1 MEFQLHSNP
10 KHHDFHHGKV
20 RINLV
25 EEWFDHIPKLN
36 SSHFN
41 VESNSTPSVV
51 DLRPKM
57 PPIFNQG
64 QLGSCTAN
72 ALCAI
77 FAYDDPSLIGSRLF
91 LYYNERKM
99 ENTVLSDAGACLSDG
114 VEALH
119 TYGICREETWPYSDG
134 DAFKH
139 EPAEHCYAGS
149 SSFGYQMLFLLYFLA
164 CRGC

>member
-1 MEFQLHSNP
+1 MDFQLHSNP
-10 KHHDFHHGKV
+10 KHHEFSNVKV
-20 RINLV
+20 RINLL
-25 EEWFDHIPKLN
+25 EEWYDHIPKLN
-36 SSHFN
+36 SSHFK
-41 VESNSTPSVV
+41 VGTSSAPSVV

-72 ALCAI
+72 ALSAI
-77 FAYDDPSLIGSRLF
+77 FAFDDPSLIGSRLF

-119 TYGICREETWPYSDG
+119 TYGICKEETWPYAD
-134 DAFKH
+134 DDTFKH
-139 EPAEHCYAGS
+139 EPAENCYAGN
-149 SSFGYQMLFLLYFLA
+149 
-164 CRGC
+164 